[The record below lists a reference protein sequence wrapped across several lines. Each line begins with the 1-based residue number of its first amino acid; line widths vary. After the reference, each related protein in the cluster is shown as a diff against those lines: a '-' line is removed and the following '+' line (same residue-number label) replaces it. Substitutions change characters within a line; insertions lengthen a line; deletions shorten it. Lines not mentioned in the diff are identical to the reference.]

1 MRRNLLLTTLVMTV
15 VLAVMVVLILI
26 RNSSKLKE
34 MTAESTPSPTIPVV
48 METAEP
54 APVPTP
60 EVPSYP
66 KGEDDPAFYDTSS
79 YLLLANKK
87 HKLPD
92 GYEPSDLTT
101 PNVTMR
107 NSTWQFREE
116 AARAMEEMF
125 AAAAAEGVQLV
136 CSSGYRSQ
144 DYQEYLWNNYAAQ
157 SGEEYADRIS
167 SRAGYSDH
175 QTGLAVD
182 LGGTTNPAV
191 DFNTEYENTAE
202 GIWAAANA
210 HKYGFIMRYPKGK
223 EEITGY
229 TYEPWHFRY
238 IGVEYATMVYEAD
251 PNMTFEEFFDVAG
264 GDYAE

>member
-1 MRRNLLLTTLVMTV
+1 MIRLSTTRTV
-15 VLAVMVVLILI
+15 IC
-26 RNSSKLKE
+26 
-34 MTAESTPSPTIPVV
+34 
-48 METAEP
+48 
-54 APVPTP
+54 
-60 EVPSYP
+60 
-66 KGEDDPAFYDTSS
+66 F
-79 YLLLANKK
+79 ANKK

-182 LGGTTNPAV
+182 LGVRP
-191 DFNTEYENTAE
+191 
-202 GIWAAANA
+202 IRLW
-210 HKYGFIMRYPKGK
+210 ISIRSMRIRQRESGLRPMP
-223 EEITGY
+223 ISTGSSCAI
-229 TYEPWHFRY
+229 PR
-238 IGVEYATMVYEAD
+238 GRRK
-251 PNMTFEEFFDVAG
+251 
-264 GDYAE
+264 